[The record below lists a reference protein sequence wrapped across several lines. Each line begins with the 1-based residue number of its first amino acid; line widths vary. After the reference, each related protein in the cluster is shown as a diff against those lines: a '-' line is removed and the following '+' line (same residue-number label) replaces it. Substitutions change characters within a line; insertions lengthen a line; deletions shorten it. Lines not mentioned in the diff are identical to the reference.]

1 MRLLLFSD
9 AKKGIES
16 ILQLARVPGSQ
27 VRTDLISKVL
37 RFSKLPQL
45 TSEATGDLASVVHS
59 QRT

>member
-16 ILQLARVPGSQ
+16 MQLARVPGSQ